1 MDITFTNIMI
11 GKFTDDEQSYIS
23 YGLIVDGRYT
33 PKFIY
38 VPDDELK
45 DICADGDDG
54 IVQYLYDREF
64 EIVQEKEAKLI

>member
-1 MDITFTNIMI
+1 MDITFANIVI

-54 IVQYLYDREF
+54 VVQYLYEREF
-64 EIVQEKEAKLI
+64 ERMQEKEAKLI